1 MRDYIEAKDGMV
13 LTNGKGD
20 YGEIIYY
27 ENGTDPDEYYP
38 ITREEYEA
46 ITNTD
51 PENMAT
57 EQDYQNALRDM
68 GVSV

>member
-13 LTNGKGD
+13 LTNGEI
-20 YGEIIYY
+20 YGTKIYLADEIDPNSFY
-27 ENGTDPDEYYP
+27 E
-38 ITREEYEA
+38 ITKEEYEA

-57 EQDYQNALRDM
+57 EQDYQDALRNM
-68 GVSV
+68 GVGV